1 MDFQK
6 QFDTVTGALNIFDM
20 SYLVSGATMLGVLVY
35 AFPGLK
41 GFVFHKDQVT
51 VSIIICIVIA
61 YVLGMISW
69 IAGKQFRYWMM
80 KHFGDKKTNDEDFES
95 KFQETAQCF
104 DFQGETIKKLMKDN
118 NSAAYS
124 YMWMRLDNS
133 QDEDCRSRFVFA
145 SRSWVLRAIYEGLI
159 PPVFILA
166 ATILVKYFSVWKEWC
181 NTFCQWAG
189 GWSGVVIPSW
199 GENIIVSILGA
210 VVMTFT
216 SYIIVKLLAKEARRC
231 ANTQIREVIVAY
243 YHFIEDREQ
252 ESQLEAENDVL
263 QNAHVAEERH
273 LHNNNPLQKI
283 INWLKRI

>member
-20 SYLVSGATMLGVLVY
+20 SHLVSGATMLGVLVY

-80 KHFGDKKTNDEDFES
+80 KHFGDKKTNDEDFKS

-104 DFQGETIKKLMKDN
+104 NFQDETIKKLMEDDKN
-118 NSAAYS
+118 IAYS
-124 YMWMRLDNS
+124 YMWMRLDKS

-159 PPVFILA
+159 PPVFVLA
-166 ATILVKYFSVWKEWC
+166 ATILVKYFSVWKGWC
-181 NTFCQWAG
+181 EALSQWQS
-189 GWSGVVIPSW
+189 GWTGKIILPW
-199 GENIIVSILGA
+199 GENIIVGVIGA
-210 VVMTFT
+210 VVMTFA
-216 SYIIVKLLAKEARRC
+216 SYIIVKLLAREARRY

-243 YHFIEDREQ
+243 YHFVENKENMPSNTETDSNREQ
-252 ESQLEAENDVL
+252 ETNKNMCLVILDKFR
-263 QNAHVAEERH
+263 NAVKKLFE
-273 LHNNNPLQKI
+273 
-283 INWLKRI
+283 

>member
-41 GFVFHKDQVT
+41 DFVFHKDQVM
-51 VSIIICIVIA
+51 VSIIICIVVT

-118 NSAAYS
+118 YSAAYS

-159 PPVFILA
+159 PPVFILS
-166 ATILVKYFSVWKEWC
+166 ATILVKYFSVWKGWC
-181 NTFCQWAG
+181 NTFCQWLG

-199 GENIIVSILGA
+199 GKNAIVGLLGEVIMTSIA
-210 VVMTFT
+210 YT
-216 SYIIVKLLAKEARRC
+216 IVKLLAREARRC

-252 ESQLEAENDVL
+252 ESQLEAENNVQ

-273 LHNNNPLQKI
+273 LHNNNPLKKI

>member
-1 MDFQK
+1 MNFQK

-80 KHFGDKKTNDEDFES
+80 KHVGDKKTNDEDFES

-104 DFQGETIKKLMKDN
+104 DFQGETIKKLMEDDKN
-118 NSAAYS
+118 IAYS
-124 YMWMRLDNS
+124 YMWMRLDKS

-159 PPVFILA
+159 PPVFVLA
-166 ATILVKYFSVWKEWC
+166 ATILFKYFSVWKGWC
-181 NTFCQWAG
+181 EALSQWQS
-189 GWSGVVIPSW
+189 GWTGKIILPW
-199 GENIIVSILGA
+199 GENIIVGVIGA
-210 VVMTFT
+210 VVMTFA
-216 SYIIVKLLAKEARRC
+216 SYIIVKLLAREARRC

-243 YHFIEDREQ
+243 YHFVENKENVPLNTETDSNREQ
-252 ESQLEAENDVL
+252 ETNKNMCLVILDKFR
-263 QNAHVAEERH
+263 NAVKKLFE
-273 LHNNNPLQKI
+273 
-283 INWLKRI
+283 

>member
-6 QFDTVTGALNIFDM
+6 QLDTVTGALNIFDM

-35 AFPGLK
+35 AFPDLK

-51 VSIIICIVIA
+51 VSIIVCIIIA

-80 KHFGDKKTNDEDFES
+80 EHFWEKKTNDEDFES
-95 KFQETAQCF
+95 KFNETAQCF
-104 DFQGETIKKLMKDN
+104 NFQGETIKKLIEEDKN
-118 NSAAYS
+118 IAYS

-166 ATILVKYFSVWKEWC
+166 ATILVKYFLVWIGWC
-181 NTFCQWAG
+181 ETFFQWLG
-189 GWSGVVIPSW
+189 DWSGMVIPSW
-199 GENIIVSILGA
+199 GKNTIVGLIGVVIMTSIA
-210 VVMTFT
+210 
-216 SYIIVKLLAKEARRC
+216 YIIVKLLAREARRC
-231 ANTQIREVIVAY
+231 ANTQIREIIVAY
-243 YHFIEDREQ
+243 YHFVEARKQKSKIERE
-252 ESQLEAENDVL
+252 SDVQ
-263 QNAHVAEERH
+263 QNTQVVVEHAFH
-273 LHNNNPLQKI
+273 NNPLRKI
-283 INWLKRI
+283 INWIKRI

>member
-1 MDFQK
+1 MNFQK

-41 GFVFHKDQVT
+41 DFVFHKDQVT

-69 IAGKQFRYWMM
+69 ITGKQFRYWMM
-80 KHFGDKKTNDEDFES
+80 KHFGDKKTNDEDFKF

-104 DFQGETIKKLMKDN
+104 NFQDETIKKLMEDDKN
-118 NSAAYS
+118 IAYS
-124 YMWMRLDNS
+124 YMWMRLDKS

-166 ATILVKYFSVWKEWC
+166 VTILVKYFPVWKGWC
-181 NTFCQWAG
+181 ETFSQWQS
-189 GWSGVVIPSW
+189 GWTGKIILSW
-199 GENIIVSILGA
+199 GENIIVSILGV

-216 SYIIVKLLAKEARRC
+216 SYIIVKLLAKR
-231 ANTQIREVIVAY
+231 
-243 YHFIEDREQ
+243 
-252 ESQLEAENDVL
+252 SQKMCQYADKGSDSGVL
-263 QNAHVAEERH
+263 PFCGE
-273 LHNNNPLQKI
+273 
-283 INWLKRI
+283 

>member
-80 KHFGDKKTNDEDFES
+80 KHFGDKKTNDEDFKS

-104 DFQGETIKKLMKDN
+104 NFQDETIKKLMEDDKN
-118 NSAAYS
+118 IAYS
-124 YMWMRLDNS
+124 YMWIRLDKS

-159 PPVFILA
+159 PPVFVLA
-166 ATILVKYFSVWKEWC
+166 ATILVKYFSVWKGWC
-181 NTFCQWAG
+181 EALSQWQS
-189 GWSGVVIPSW
+189 GWTGKIILPW
-199 GENIIVSILGA
+199 GENIIVGVIGA
-210 VVMTFT
+210 VVMIFA
-216 SYIIVKLLAKEARRC
+216 SYIIVKLLAREARRC

-243 YHFIEDREQ
+243 YHFVENKENMPSNTETDSNREQ
-252 ESQLEAENDVL
+252 ETNKNMCLVILDKFR
-263 QNAHVAEERH
+263 NAVKKLFE
-273 LHNNNPLQKI
+273 
-283 INWLKRI
+283 

>member
-41 GFVFHKDQVT
+41 GFVFHKDQVM

-104 DFQGETIKKLMKDN
+104 DFQGETIKKLMEDDKN
-118 NSAAYS
+118 IAYS
-124 YMWMRLDNS
+124 YMWMRLDKS

-159 PPVFILA
+159 PPVFVLA
-166 ATILVKYFSVWKEWC
+166 ATILVKYFSVWKGWC
-181 NTFCQWAG
+181 ETFSQWQSDWTG
-189 GWSGVVIPSW
+189 KIILPW
-199 GENIIVSILGA
+199 GENIIVGVIGA
-210 VVMTFT
+210 VVMTSA
-216 SYIIVKLLAKEARRC
+216 SYIIVKLLVREARRC

-243 YHFIEDREQ
+243 YHFVENKENVPLNTETDSNREQ
-252 ESQLEAENDVL
+252 ETNRNMFLVL
-263 QNAHVAEERH
+263 LDKFRSAVKKLFE
-273 LHNNNPLQKI
+273 
-283 INWLKRI
+283 

>member
-1 MDFQK
+1 MNFQK

-80 KHFGDKKTNDEDFES
+80 KHFGDKKTNDEDFKS

-104 DFQGETIKKLMKDN
+104 NFQGETIKKLMENDKN
-118 NSAAYS
+118 IAYS
-124 YMWMRLDNS
+124 YMWMRLDKS

-181 NTFCQWAG
+181 NTFCQWLG
-189 GWSGVVIPSW
+189 GWSGVLIPSW

-210 VVMTFT
+210 VVMTFI

-243 YHFIEDREQ
+243 YYFIEDREQ
-252 ESQLEAENDVL
+252 ESLLEAENDVL

>member
-80 KHFGDKKTNDEDFES
+80 KHFGERDKDADFEFIFS
-95 KFQETAQCF
+95 ETATHF
-104 DFQGETIKKLMKDN
+104 TFKDELITKLIEENKKV
-118 NSAAYS
+118 AFS
-124 YMWMRLDNS
+124 YMWMRLDKS

-166 ATILVKYFSVWKEWC
+166 ATILVKYFPVWKGWC
-181 NTFCQWAG
+181 ETFSQWQS
-189 GWSGVVIPSW
+189 GWTGKIILSW
-199 GENIIVSILGA
+199 GENIIVSILGV

-243 YHFIEDREQ
+243 YHFVENKENVLLNTETDSNREQ
-252 ESQLEAENDVL
+252 ETNKNMCLVILDKFRSA
-263 QNAHVAEERH
+263 
-273 LHNNNPLQKI
+273 
-283 INWLKRI
+283 LKKLFK

>member
-41 GFVFHKDQVT
+41 DFVFHKDQVT
-51 VSIIICIVIA
+51 VSILICVVLA
-61 YVLGMISW
+61 YVLGMLSW
-69 IAGKQFRYWMM
+69 IAGKQIRYWMM
-80 KHFGDKKTNDEDFES
+80 EHFGEKKTNDEDFES
-95 KFQETAQCF
+95 KFKETAQRF
-104 DFQGETIKKLMKDN
+104 NFQGETIKKLMEDDKN
-118 NSAAYS
+118 IAYS
-124 YMWMRLDNS
+124 YMWMRLDKS

-145 SRSWVLRAIYEGLI
+145 SRSWVQRAIYEGLI
-159 PPVFILA
+159 PPVFVLA
-166 ATILVKYFSVWKEWC
+166 ATILVKYFTVWKGWC
-181 NTFCQWAG
+181 ETFSQWQN

-199 GENIIVSILGA
+199 GKNAIVGLLGVVIMTSIA
-210 VVMTFT
+210 
-216 SYIIVKLLAKEARRC
+216 YIIVKLLAKEARRC

-252 ESQLEAENDVL
+252 ESQLEAENDVQ
-263 QNAHVAEERH
+263 QNAHVAEEHH
-273 LHNNNPLQKI
+273 LHNNNPLKKI